1 MPFRIMKSAS
11 NRLLIP
17 CSIACLAMADLALG
31 QAVVPPGSN
40 VVPTF
45 RPNAFSSNEIPAEI
59 IGVWQVQIEGR
70 ASKLKTNYNIEF
82 KINDGRGSLPVAIVS
97 YFAGDARRP
106 SSLCRS
112 QLTLVKADG
121 QKWVFDESQNYKTPN
136 GPDACPIWDQIAI
149 EPRTGHLW
157 FQWLDG
163 KRRLAIKME
172 AAAYRWTGGMEC
184 RKVSGDGRSG
194 GEEWCRDAEGNWA
207 PKRR

>member
-17 CSIACLAMADLALG
+17 CSIACLAMTDLALG

-59 IGVWQVQIEGR
+59 IGVWQVQIDGR
-70 ASKLKTNYNIEF
+70 VSKLKTNYNIEF

-106 SSLCRS
+106 STLCRS
-112 QLTLVKADG
+112 QLTLVKTDA
-121 QKWVFDESQNYKTPN
+121 QKFVFDESQNYKTPN
-136 GPDACPIWDQIAI
+136 GPDACPIWGQIAI

-163 KRRLAIKME
+163 KRRPAIKME
-172 AAAYRWTGGMEC
+172 AGAYRWTGGMEC
-184 RKVSGDGRSG
+184 RIVSGDGRSG